1 MNRTTCLLSCAAALA
16 LGCPAD
22 EDSDDPVAEGSSS
35 AAMPEGDS
43 STNAAESGST
53 SGGPDI
59 DALFECSEPITD
71 ARPLSGPGYDP
82 ATGLLEPLQDS
93 YVVSTTQILPRPEAT
108 EGFFALV
115 ADVTA
120 DLDQRDG
127 MVAYALG
134 FEPTCGFARTIA
146 VWRDEASMLAFAAGD
161 VHRSAVARTYE
172 VGVTGRVTHFTVSA
186 DEMPVTWDVAA
197 AHVAEIAPFY

>member
-1 MNRTTCLLSCAAALA
+1 MNRSIHLLALAALLA

-22 EDSDDPVAEGSSS
+22 DDPDDGVGEDSSS
-35 AAMPEGDS
+35 AATPTDDS
-43 STNAAESGST
+43 STAAADSGST
-53 SGGPDI
+53 TGPDI
-59 DALFECSEPITD
+59 DALFECSEPISD

-82 ATGLLEPLQDS
+82 ATGLLEPVQDS

-108 EGFFALV
+108 QDFFALV
-115 ADVTA
+115 AEVTA
-120 DLDQRDG
+120 DLEQRDG

-134 FEPTCGFARTIA
+134 FEPACGFARTIA
-146 VWRDEASMLAFAAGD
+146 VWRDEAAMLAFAAGD